1 MSKRKNNQDK
11 KVIIALLG
19 VLLVCVLVIGFGF
32 WNFFYSG
39 AGSSKYG
46 DRLEE
51 IDKYPLDENLETKI
65 KSVYTGNENIGE
77 VKLTVE
83 GRVIYINIDF
93 VKSIKVATAQS
104 LAIKSLNEIGEK
116 NLGYYDVQYILTYS
130 GSEEN
135 SNFPL
140 FGAKSSSSLKVVW

>member
-1 MSKRKNNQDK
+1 MSKRRKNQDI
-11 KVIIALLG
+11 KVIIALL
-19 VLLVCVLVIGFGF
+19 VILLVCALVIGFGF
-32 WNFFYSG
+32 WKFFYSG

-51 IDKYPLDENLETKI
+51 IEKYPLDDNLETKI
-65 KSVYTGNENIGE
+65 KSVYTGNDNVGK
-77 VKLTVE
+77 VDVTVE

-93 VKSIKVATAQS
+93 VKSIKVSSAQS

-130 GSEEN
+130 GTEEN
-135 SNFPL
+135 NNFPV